1 MKTQNAFILLV
12 PDYQVVLEKTP
23 LNRCFY
29 QVKRLMP
36 KSEII
41 GSVAALGDSLDSDLH
56 RGCLHGIV
64 DIYQVQTA
72 QPSQCSVESQ
82 GVYSASTLLL
92 GSVFSD
98 YIVFYENYQE
108 T

>member
-1 MKTQNAFILLV
+1 MVWPMPLPSQNRIICCPMKTQNAFILLV

-64 DIYQVQTA
+64 DIYQV
-72 QPSQCSVESQ
+72 
-82 GVYSASTLLL
+82 
-92 GSVFSD
+92 
-98 YIVFYENYQE
+98 
-108 T
+108 